1 MQNANEATWKKGYEE
16 ALEYVNPYSKPSEL
30 KITDIRFTNIGGAPY
45 PLTLVKVMTNQGIVG
60 LGEQRDG
67 SSATY
72 GKFLKSRLIGENPC
86 DVDRLFRRIKQFG
99 FHGRQAGGVSGIEVA
114 LWDIAGKAYGIPVYR
129 MLGGAFR
136 KKARIYCDTDVDL
149 SEDRS
154 AGEQMGL
161 ALKKRM
167 EKGYTMLKMD
177 VGINLL
183 DGIEDALSYPLMS
196 QEAAHAVFRKSRELR
211 DDPRADKLEKYYWRN
226 RAFDYTNIMH
236 PFTGVQLT
244 EKGLDIMEKYVSD
257 VRSIIGYKIPL
268 AADHFGFMGVEELIR
283 LARRLEKYNLAWME
297 DCIPWQYTDQ
307 WKRLSEATAIP
318 LCVGEDQF
326 LKESFLPLFE
336 AGAISVVHPDP
347 LTLGGILETKK
358 LGDIAQDFGIRMAVH
373 MAEGPVGAM
382 AAATIGA
389 ATENF
394 LAMEF
399 HANDVPWWEDMV
411 KCKGGPIIN
420 RGFID
425 VPDRPGLGIDDYNDE
440 VLAQHVDKRL
450 PGVWVSTDEW
460 DDEWCRDR
468 FFN

>member
-1 MQNANEATWKKGYEE
+1 MPRPVLENFEE
-16 ALEYVNPYSKPSEL
+16 ALEYVNPYSAPSDL

-60 LGEQRDG
+60 LGEQRDI
-67 SSATY
+67 SSPLY
-72 GKFLKSRLIGENPC
+72 GKMLKSRLLGENPC

-99 FHGRQAGGVSGIEVA
+99 FHGRQGGGVSGIEVA

-136 KKARIYCDTDVDL
+136 KKIRIYCDTDVDL

-154 AGEQMGL
+154 AGELMGL

-167 EKGYTMLKMD
+167 ERGYTMLKMD

-183 DGIEDALSYPLMS
+183 EGVEDGLSYPLFS
-196 QEAAHAVFRKSRELR
+196 QEAARASFAKSRQLAGQ
-211 DDPRADKLEKYYWRN
+211 PGADKLEKFYWRN
-226 RAFDYTNIMH
+226 RNYDYTSIMH
-236 PFTGVQLT
+236 PFTGVQIT
-244 EKGLDIMEKYVSD
+244 EKGLDVLEKYVAD

-283 LARRLEKYNLAWME
+283 LAHRLEKYNLAWME
-297 DCIPWQYTDQ
+297 DCIPWMFTDQ
-307 WKRLSEATAIP
+307 WKRLSDATAIP
-318 LCVGEDQF
+318 LAVGEDQY

-336 AGAISVVHPDP
+336 SGAISVVHPDP
-347 LTLGGILETKK
+347 LTLGGIYETKK
-358 LGDIAQDFGIRMAVH
+358 LGDIAQDYGIRMALH
-373 MAEGPVGAM
+373 MAEGPVGAL

-399 HANDVPWWEDMV
+399 HANDVPWWDDMV
-411 KCKGGPIIN
+411 VSKDKPIID
-420 RGFID
+420 RGFIT

-440 VLAQHVDKRL
+440 VLAEHVDKRQ

-468 FFN
+468 YFN

>member
-1 MQNANEATWKKGYEE
+1 MQNDYES
-16 ALEYVNPYSKPSEL
+16 ALEYVNPYSKPSDL

-45 PLTLVKVMTNQGIVG
+45 PLTLVKIMTNQGITG
-60 LGEQRDG
+60 LGEQRDI
-67 SSATY
+67 SSPLY
-72 GKFLKSRLIGENPC
+72 GKMLKGRLLGENPC

-99 FHGRQAGGVSGIEVA
+99 FHGRQGGGISGIEVA
-114 LWDIAGKAYGIPVYR
+114 LWDIAGKAYNIPVYR

-136 KKARIYCDTDVDL
+136 KKIRVYCDTDVDL

-167 EKGYTMLKMD
+167 QSGYTMLKFD

-183 DGIEDALSYPLMS
+183 EGIEDALTYPLHS
-196 QEAAHAVFRKSRELR
+196 REAAKAVFRKSRDLR
-211 DDPRADKLEKYYWRN
+211 NDPGADKLDRFYWRN
-226 RAFDYTNIMH
+226 RSYDYTSIMH
-236 PFTGVQLT
+236 PFTGVQIT
-244 EKGLDIMEKYVSD
+244 EKGLDIMEQYVAD

-268 AADHFGFMGVEELIR
+268 AADHFGFMGVEELIKI
-283 LARRLEKYNLAWME
+283 AKRLEKFNLAWME
-297 DCIPWQYTDQ
+297 DCIPWQFTDQ
-307 WKRLSEATAIP
+307 WKRLSDATTIP
-318 LCVGEDQF
+318 LCVGEDMY
-326 LKESFLPLFE
+326 LKESFMPLFE

-358 LGDIAQDFGIRMAVH
+358 LGDIAQDYGIRMALH

-394 LAMEF
+394 LSMEF
-399 HANDVPWWEDMV
+399 HAHDVPWWDDMV
-411 KCKGGPIIN
+411 ICKDKPIVN
-420 RGFID
+420 NGFID
-425 VPDRPGLGIDDYNDE
+425 IPDRPGLGIDDYNDE
-440 VLAQHVDKRL
+440 VLAEHVDQNQS
-450 PGVWVSTDEW
+450 GVWLSTDEW

-468 FFN
+468 YFN